1 MQDEYDAIIKNGTWE
16 LVPHPNNVNII
27 RLLWIFRHKT
37 KSDGSFERHKAR
49 LAGDGK
55 TQREGTVCDET
66 FSPVVKPATIK
77 MVLSIALSKSW
88 SIHQLDVKNAFL
100 QGHLNGTVYL
110 YQPLGFKDP
119 TRPTMYACFKSLF
132 MI

>member
-1 MQDEYDAIIKNGTWE
+1 ME
-16 LVPHPNNVNII
+16 LVPRPNNVNII
-27 RLLWIFRHKT
+27 HSLWIFWHKT

-49 LAGDGK
+49 LVGDGK
-55 TQREGTVCDET
+55 TQREGTFFDET

-77 MVLSIALSKSW
+77 MVLSIALSKSR

-110 YQPLGFKDP
+110 YQPLGIQ
-119 TRPTMYACFKSLF
+119 RSY
-132 MI
+132 